1 MKNSKIPI
9 FILVGLLVVCVIGF
23 LFVYSAQSGKL
34 SDLQSSES
42 ELLNELADLKIELSD
57 KETQTSI
64 LIEDIQSFTN
74 QIESLKS
81 DKQETIAQLEKVEST
96 LKTELL
102 RRDDWAKS
110 IDAEKIR
117 GNWTTVNL
125 VDKEIDFDPSQKA
138 SHDLFLKGLKFYDT
152 TVSFDIGENSSGTS
166 FWVDDQVY
174 DEQSAMGFMLKE
186 IDGVEYL
193 FIEWKGNDVVKH
205 SDIGYYVLK
214 KSE

>member
-1 MKNSKIPI
+1 MKNSKMPI
-9 FILVGLLVVCVIGF
+9 FVLVGLLVVCVIGF
-23 LFVYSAQSGKL
+23 IFTYSTQSGKL
-34 SDLQSSES
+34 SDLQLSES
-42 ELLNELADLKIELSD
+42 ELLNELADLKTELSD

-102 RRDDWAKS
+102 RRDDWAIS
-110 IDAEKIR
+110 IDAEKIK